1 MSLWPTGNDE
11 NAFCGARLQAC
22 RVDSRVD
29 VLPAL
34 TAIRFETQPYF
45 QRSSQFWDCLL
56 SRPESFFRGHCSE
69 AAVAAAI
76 FIDRGREIFF

>member
-29 VLPAL
+29 VLLRRNGEINAL
-34 TAIRFETQPYF
+34 PPIFDGAV
-45 QRSSQFWDCLL
+45 SSDSSEYWDN
-56 SRPESFFRGHCSE
+56 
-69 AAVAAAI
+69 
-76 FIDRGREIFF
+76 